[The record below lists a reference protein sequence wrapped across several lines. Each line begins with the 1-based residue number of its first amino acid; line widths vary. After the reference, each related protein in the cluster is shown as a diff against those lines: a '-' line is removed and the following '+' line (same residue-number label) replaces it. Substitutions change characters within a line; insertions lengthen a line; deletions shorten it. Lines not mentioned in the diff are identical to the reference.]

1 MVTEIRQ
8 LQSDIESIRTRI
20 NDLPTRDYLYRHLST
35 VYWELDRL
43 AKLSES
49 SELSLLATNNGGHI
63 SDRDNTHNSH
73 YDRD

>member
-1 MVTEIRQ
+1 MNEIRQ
-8 LQSDIESIRTRI
+8 LQSDVESIRTRI
-20 NDLPTRDYLYRHLST
+20 NNLPTRDYLYRHLST

-49 SELSLLATNNGGHI
+49 RELSLLATNNGGHI
-63 SDRDNTHNSH
+63 GDGNHTQNAH